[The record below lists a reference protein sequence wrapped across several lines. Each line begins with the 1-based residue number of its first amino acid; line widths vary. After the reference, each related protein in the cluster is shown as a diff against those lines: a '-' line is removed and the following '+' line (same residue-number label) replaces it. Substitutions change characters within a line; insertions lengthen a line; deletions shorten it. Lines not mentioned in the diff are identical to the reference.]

1 MQSQVRFNRV
11 PEKVKVPGILG
22 AKPNQVQR
30 VPEKVLE
37 KVPGSLGAKP
47 SQVPNGFRRRL
58 QRRSQARFY
67 IRSFFFPPCRLW
79 GIYSYGLNGMSGKL
93 TAVLKGCEKE
103 VLNPPPPA

>member
-1 MQSQVRFNRV
+1 VQSQVRFN
-11 PEKVKVPGILG
+11 
-22 AKPNQVQR
+22 R

>member
-11 PEKVKVPGILG
+11 PEKVP
-22 AKPNQVQR
+22 
-30 VPEKVLE
+30 E

-47 SQVPNGFRRRL
+47 SQGPNGFRRRL

-67 IRSFFFPPCRLW
+67 VRSFLPPCRLW

-93 TAVLKGCEKE
+93 TAERSIESATPSMTLSFAARNETVAPTVHRGMKM
-103 VLNPPPPA
+103 